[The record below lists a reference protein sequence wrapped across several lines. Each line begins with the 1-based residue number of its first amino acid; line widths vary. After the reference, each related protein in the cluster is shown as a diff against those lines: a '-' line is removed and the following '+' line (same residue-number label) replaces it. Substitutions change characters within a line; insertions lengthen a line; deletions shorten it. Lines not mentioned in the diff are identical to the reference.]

1 MECGRQSIKQS
12 KQDILNILKEFS
24 LENSDKEN
32 EWNFEFPFVDI
43 YLGDNYIYIT
53 PKTNSYN
60 EIQISYESLCSVHV
74 GFKEINFFT
83 YFGKIVIYQD

>member
-1 MECGRQSIKQS
+1 MVNRIVKQT
-12 KQDILNILKEFS
+12 KQEMIQILKEFS

-32 EWNFEFPFVDI
+32 GWIFKFSFVDI

-60 EIQISYESLCSVHV
+60 EIQISYESLCSVYV

-83 YFGKIVIYQD
+83 HFGKIVIYQE